1 MEQQVFLDE
10 KKSRVAQSKEHALDV
25 SLVNKTGLLPKG
37 AVESS
42 LSLYQLYMNE
52 RDSSNKY
59 RLILTVNPICTNVLF
74 NMKTEVVQNEGT
86 PKCISLSD
94 DKNEVRPIKA
104 NNTTALNRKQAIR
117 DTEYSHPDAGKY
129 VYHCG
134 LDIFNNHMLRQDN
147 FVHINPYNSASKSL
161 SAPVYNTIADY
172 NRSGNGDIIQENVN
186 AKHTEKNKTNMHLYQ
201 YDTILSFSDCFT
213 ERMQEKDGWY
223 GFTNPGTI
231 DIANNTNGVNINRMM
246 ANNKPCEFIDMYP
259 DRSLYSFAPKYNK
272 ALNREERN
280 WDYCLTYP
288 YSSDTTS
295 FKRIMGNENM
305 KSAAM
310 RFFFKDGSDVN
321 GNRVLKCRSLIP
333 HTLKTNDRIR
343 IYYGA
348 DAAKCIKSTLRVV
361 SVGNDNGGDK
371 DRCFMLSMDGLSP
384 YIEDMQDGAFFKK
397 VVNGSECEY
406 YERKM
411 KQIYRQ
417 DGGKLNS
424 SVGRQA
430 FSENIYGDG
439 IAQIIYTDDINI
451 GGLRDNLGAPLSD
464 IYFTVV
470 KRNKGYEKW
479 YEDNDFVSSD
489 IEFSHCFGKVTAGYD
504 MGDITEFD
512 GLSGGSMDFRNY
524 NVRYLHNIDVDR
536 LDSGTKDCWGNVF
549 ASASPMSNGEIVIDL
564 GIYPGDLVEFS
575 PSEYTETVLSE
586 CQFRFNTAQRET
598 LNVRYR
604 DMFQDE
610 LYYDDYDMIPNTDTH
625 AKFTVL
631 ETPIN
636 GSMTARTI
644 TSGRVF
650 TPSGEYDVIGNIC
663 PEGYFYK
670 PYYNIKLR
678 ERNDSLNVA
687 DATLI
692 NYGKEGF
699 LLEYDN
705 VGSGRILTIV
715 SPSSYQF
722 KKDDTVA
729 LYNVD
734 TQEILWGTIYEN
746 TYSSTVKIYLDNKTF
761 SKVTYESLE
770 PGNANRVW
778 YVFVSTA
785 SVPMFARYVPSVGSF
800 VWRDNVLFSQ
810 LNSNSDLYNT
820 PFANGCHYLEPRFN
834 IFLKRQDPNGE
845 LGMLVPIGAK
855 VRHPMRKYAI
865 YGNGKLD
872 LSEVRY
878 VGEELGKVCY

>member
-52 RDSSNKY
+52 RDCSNKY

-117 DTEYSHPDAGKY
+117 DTEYSHPDAGKF

-201 YDTILSFSDCFT
+201 YDTILSFSECFT
-213 ERMQEKDGWY
+213 ERMREKDGWY

-371 DRCFMLSMDGLSP
+371 DRCFML
-384 YIEDMQDGAFFKK
+384 
-397 VVNGSECEY
+397 
-406 YERKM
+406 
-411 KQIYRQ
+411 
-417 DGGKLNS
+417 
-424 SVGRQA
+424 
-430 FSENIYGDG
+430 
-439 IAQIIYTDDINI
+439 
-451 GGLRDNLGAPLSD
+451 
-464 IYFTVV
+464 
-470 KRNKGYEKW
+470 
-479 YEDNDFVSSD
+479 
-489 IEFSHCFGKVTAGYD
+489 
-504 MGDITEFD
+504 
-512 GLSGGSMDFRNY
+512 
-524 NVRYLHNIDVDR
+524 
-536 LDSGTKDCWGNVF
+536 
-549 ASASPMSNGEIVIDL
+549 
-564 GIYPGDLVEFS
+564 
-575 PSEYTETVLSE
+575 
-586 CQFRFNTAQRET
+586 
-598 LNVRYR
+598 
-604 DMFQDE
+604 
-610 LYYDDYDMIPNTDTH
+610 
-625 AKFTVL
+625 
-631 ETPIN
+631 
-636 GSMTARTI
+636 
-644 TSGRVF
+644 
-650 TPSGEYDVIGNIC
+650 
-663 PEGYFYK
+663 
-670 PYYNIKLR
+670 
-678 ERNDSLNVA
+678 
-687 DATLI
+687 
-692 NYGKEGF
+692 
-699 LLEYDN
+699 
-705 VGSGRILTIV
+705 
-715 SPSSYQF
+715 
-722 KKDDTVA
+722 
-729 LYNVD
+729 
-734 TQEILWGTIYEN
+734 
-746 TYSSTVKIYLDNKTF
+746 
-761 SKVTYESLE
+761 
-770 PGNANRVW
+770 
-778 YVFVSTA
+778 
-785 SVPMFARYVPSVGSF
+785 
-800 VWRDNVLFSQ
+800 
-810 LNSNSDLYNT
+810 
-820 PFANGCHYLEPRFN
+820 
-834 IFLKRQDPNGE
+834 
-845 LGMLVPIGAK
+845 
-855 VRHPMRKYAI
+855 
-865 YGNGKLD
+865 
-872 LSEVRY
+872 
-878 VGEELGKVCY
+878 